1 MVLPALLTSLEQSL
15 NYYFNDK
22 ELLIEAVTHR
32 SYYHECLDKSQPYN
46 ERVEFLGD
54 SVLGLA
60 ISETLYIEKIF
71 CKKNDKLIHTIFTE
85 SEMSRLKS
93 YLVSKK
99 ILSELALAMNLGQY
113 LKLGK
118 GEEMTGGREKLSLL
132 ANTLEAIFGA
142 VFLDGGYDTAK
153 KIIIGLYQ
161 PVLTQLLNSHTSF
174 DFKTELQEI
183 SQKLFSSLPDYKL
196 ASEAGNDHNK
206 DFVYEVFVGGKCMGS
221 GRGKNKKTA
230 QSEAARMALETLAY
244 PATPETPETI
254 SKPSAC
260 NNAALHSSNE

>member
-1 MVLPALLTSLEQSL
+1 MVLPALLTALEQSL

-22 ELLIEAVTHR
+22 ELLVEAVTHR
-32 SYYHECLDKSQPYN
+32 SYYHECLDKSQQYN

-60 ISETLYIEKIF
+60 ISETLYVEKVF
-71 CKKNDKLIHTIFTE
+71 CKKNNKLVHTIFSE

-99 ILSELALAMNLGQY
+99 ILSQLALDMNLGQY

-118 GEEMTGGREKLSLL
+118 GEEMTGGREKHSLL

-153 KIIIGLYQ
+153 TVIIKLYQ
-161 PVLTQLLNSHTSF
+161 PVLTQVLSSHTSF
-174 DFKTELQEI
+174 DYKTELQEI
-183 SQKLFSSLPDYKL
+183 SQKLFSSLPEYKL
-196 ASEAGNDHNK
+196 ALESGNDHDK
-206 DFVYEVFVGGKCMGS
+206 DFVYEVYLGGKCMGS
-221 GRGKNKKTA
+221 GSGKNKKSA
-230 QSEAARMALETLAY
+230 QSEAARVALEAI
-244 PATPETPETI
+244 ACSKTI
-254 SKPSAC
+254 DEPQLH
-260 NNAALHSSNE
+260 NNQAVQ